1 MTNSRKSF
9 LVMKRNV
16 LNSEGGGKFRE
27 VTETYVTWSWECM
40 PSVTLEEVVTGG
52 SNSFIKR
59 SEKG

>member
-1 MTNSRKSF
+1 
-9 LVMKRNV
+9 MKRNV

-40 PSVTLEEVVTGG
+40 PSVTLEEVVTAGG
-52 SNSFIKR
+52 NSFIKR